1 MKLITFYS
9 TKIFSEGTLFYK
21 AQELSSQKIIDYFNK
36 KSIPEEVKKSIPK
49 EEVPVFTQSSWW
61 DLFTRYQLSDKAFLE
76 LIKEHISSDS
86 KGEPYE
92 KIENEFV
99 NVVKAAPED
108 QVNAVTYD
116 FWEMS
121 TVIPECLNIMRD
133 EIVEKERL
141 KTEQELSKVYSL
153 PSIQGQGE
161 EKENQYFAYAIKAL
175 EGDWKDDENGSKNWI
190 GQLIE
195 AAKELADIKENDD
208 YDIQLVLH
216 DKDLGGIFVTRDVY
230 VLDSEQIKKYTQDP
244 KCHIIFFKHTSNE
257 FVNLLGNN
265 ELTSLEIYKEVKNSS
280 AKYSEVLENIKE
292 LDRSPYISTEYETK
306 KLIKDLKG

>member
-9 TKIFSEGTLFYK
+9 TKIFSEDTLFYK
-21 AQELSSQKIIDYFNK
+21 AQELSSPKIIDYFQ
-36 KSIPEEVKKSIPK
+36 KSIPK
-49 EEVPVFTQSSWW
+49 EEVPEFTQSSWW

-76 LIKEHISSDS
+76 LIKEHISSDP
-86 KGEPYE
+86 EAAPYE
-92 KIENEFV
+92 DIEKEFV
-99 NVVKAAPED
+99 KGVKAAPED

-116 FWEMS
+116 FWKMS

-133 EIVEKERL
+133 EIGKKEKII
-141 KTEQELSKVYSL
+141 QDLSKVYSL